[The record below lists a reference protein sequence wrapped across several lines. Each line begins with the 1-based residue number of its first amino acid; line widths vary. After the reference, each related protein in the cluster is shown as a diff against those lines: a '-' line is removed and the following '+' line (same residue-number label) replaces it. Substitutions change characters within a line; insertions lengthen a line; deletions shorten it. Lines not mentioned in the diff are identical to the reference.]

1 MDDSK
6 IDIDSIIN
14 RPDFEPQQQGAWFW
28 YEAYLEQR
36 QCLEQTQKELQT
48 RTKELED
55 LKETLRKLSERSS
68 ENSSQPSSQDG
79 YKKKSKPKN
88 FSNPPQGKKR
98 GPKYGHT
105 STTRNGFETVDH
117 HVELKLENCPVCGSE
132 VEEVTDAPIKRHQIA
147 ELVSKL
153 VEVWEYER
161 PLYECGECGWRG
173 YARLPLGCRE
183 DFSYG
188 GMLSSLVGWLGYG
201 GHLSWAKQRFLVETI
216 FQIPLSQGSLAKMHR
231 WFCESLYP
239 SYEQWWEWI
248 QKPGVRCLDETSYR
262 LNGVNY
268 WMWVAT
274 SQEVCVLF
282 LAPSRSS
289 SEVESL
295 LGKDFNGILSSECGR
310 AYSPQQAAA
319 KQKCL
324 AHIERE
330 LKGLESSH
338 HKANRVFA
346 QKLFPILHEARD
358 AYDRYHQGELNQN
371 HLAQQRLISEAKLAT
386 VLDTP
391 PKGGW
396 AADAQNLANRFTRHW
411 TEWFTFLSHPEV
423 KPDNNDAERALRS
436 VVVHRKVSGGARS
449 HWGGQLVAMM
459 FSFLETMRLQGQNP
473 VEELF
478 ERLVNVERSPPEFEP
493 APST

>member
-173 YARLPLGCRE
+173 YARLPLG
-183 DFSYG
+183 
-188 GMLSSLVGWLGYG
+188 
-201 GHLSWAKQRFLVETI
+201 
-216 FQIPLSQGSLAKMHR
+216 
-231 WFCESLYP
+231 
-239 SYEQWWEWI
+239 
-248 QKPGVRCLDETSYR
+248 
-262 LNGVNY
+262 
-268 WMWVAT
+268 
-274 SQEVCVLF
+274 
-282 LAPSRSS
+282 
-289 SEVESL
+289 
-295 LGKDFNGILSSECGR
+295 
-310 AYSPQQAAA
+310 
-319 KQKCL
+319 
-324 AHIERE
+324 
-330 LKGLESSH
+330 
-338 HKANRVFA
+338 
-346 QKLFPILHEARD
+346 
-358 AYDRYHQGELNQN
+358 
-371 HLAQQRLISEAKLAT
+371 
-386 VLDTP
+386 
-391 PKGGW
+391 
-396 AADAQNLANRFTRHW
+396 
-411 TEWFTFLSHPEV
+411 
-423 KPDNNDAERALRS
+423 
-436 VVVHRKVSGGARS
+436 
-449 HWGGQLVAMM
+449 
-459 FSFLETMRLQGQNP
+459 
-473 VEELF
+473 
-478 ERLVNVERSPPEFEP
+478 
-493 APST
+493 